1 MVRNLP
7 ANAGDPD
14 SITGSGRSPGGGNG
28 NPLQTSYLEN
38 PTDRGAWW
46 ATAHRVAKGRT
57 RLNQLSTHAAFQSR
71 NLCLDHGYGGSETSI
86 YKVRRTKTNKQNNH
100 SFLEVK
106 LISIPKPTV
115 KKLIPQSSSCNVAPR
130 GACHAGC
137 SCSAS
142 TQGPWKASLPVL
154 PCPQVPQDL
163 CQSRKLRCLS
173 CRAPRPHPGAS
184 GSGCHQRS

>member
-1 MVRNLP
+1 M
-7 ANAGDPD
+7 
-14 SITGSGRSPGGGNG
+14 GRSPGGGHG
-28 NPLQTSYLEN
+28 NPLQYSCLEN